1 MSRARRTHDISA
13 LLVGEPGE
21 LESIVTERDLTQAVA
36 DGRNREA
43 TSAPVTLGTVGAAVA
58 SAGLGRANPDV
69 DDDR

>member
-13 LLVGEPGE
+13 LVVGEPGE
-21 LESIVTERDLTQAVA
+21 LVSIVTERDLTQAVA

-43 TSAPVTLGTVGAAVA
+43 NSAPVTLGTVESRSPVPGSAA
-58 SAGLGRANPDV
+58 RNPDV